1 MPSAPGKALLFG
13 QKLLLERNTSA
24 VWPWLHGTAVLSF
37 GHGVALFSCRFD
49 PVRQSPTTNWRS
61 WSWPVVG
68 TVLAMGEDVALCA
81 GVADV
86 DADVDADGPD
96 VAPFFFEPGLST
108 ATRTTAITTMAAAA
122 PTGAIH
128 RGRLLGWRA
137 CTAFGPYHCSAA
149 GIPWPGI
156 GCGPPGCGPPGCWPP
171 HHEAPCWPPCWP

>member
-1 MPSAPGKALLFG
+1 MPSVPGKALLFG
-13 QKLLLERNTSA
+13 QKLVLERNTSA

-68 TVLAMGEDVALCA
+68 TVLAAGEDVALCV

-86 DADVDADGPD
+86 DVDGPG

-108 ATRTTAITTMAAAA
+108 ATRTTTSTTMAAAA
-122 PTGAIH
+122 ATGAIH
-128 RGRLLGWRA
+128 RGRFLGGRPS
-137 CTAFGPYHCSAA
+137 T
-149 GIPWPGI
+149 
-156 GCGPPGCGPPGCWPP
+156 
-171 HHEAPCWPPCWP
+171 